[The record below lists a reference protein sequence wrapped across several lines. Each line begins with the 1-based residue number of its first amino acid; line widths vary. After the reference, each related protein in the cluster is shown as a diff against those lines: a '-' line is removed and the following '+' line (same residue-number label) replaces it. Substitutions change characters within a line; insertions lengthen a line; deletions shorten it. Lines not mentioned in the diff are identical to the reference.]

1 MIARLLLAAW
11 ALAVFFAG
19 GAGSVMAQVPTVMDT
34 MPADRAVLNNA
45 SGEFYVRFD
54 RPVDH
59 IRSLMFV
66 KQDGVVIRTLHPR
79 FKTEPDVLF
88 AMALPLQSGAY
99 TFHWSVRSM
108 AGTEVVEGEVPFSI
122 EAQK

>member
-1 MIARLLLAAW
+1 MIARRLLAAW
-11 ALAVFFAG
+11 VAIFFAG
-19 GAGSVMAQVPTVMDT
+19 GAGSAMAQVPKVMDT
-34 MPADRAVLNNA
+34 MPADRAILNNA

-66 KQDGVVIRTLHPR
+66 KQDGVVVRTLHPR

-99 TFHWSVRSM
+99 TFHWSVRSL
-108 AGTEVVEGEVPFSI
+108 AGTEVMEGEVPFSI
-122 EAQK
+122 SAER

>member
-1 MIARLLLAAW
+1 
-11 ALAVFFAG
+11 
-19 GAGSVMAQVPTVMDT
+19 

-66 KQDGVVIRTLHPR
+66 KQDGVVVRALHPR

-88 AMALPLQSGAY
+88 AMALPLPSGAY
-99 TFHWSVRSM
+99 SFHWSVRSL
-108 AGTEVVEGEVPFSI
+108 AGTEVLEGEVPFSVSA
-122 EAQK
+122 ER

>member
-1 MIARLLLAAW
+1 MIARRLFAAW
-11 ALAVFFAG
+11 ALAAFLAG
-19 GAGSVMAQVPTVMDT
+19 GAGSAMAQVPRALDT

-59 IRSLMFV
+59 IRSLLLI
-66 KQDGVVIRTLHPR
+66 KRDGVIVRTLHPR

-88 AMALPLQSGAY
+88 AMALPLPSGAY
-99 TFHWSVRSM
+99 TFCWSVRTL
-108 AGTEVVEGEVPFSI
+108 AGTEVLEGEVPFSI
-122 EAQK
+122 SAER

>member
-1 MIARLLLAAW
+1 MIARRLLAAW
-11 ALAVFFAG
+11 ALATFSAG
-19 GAGSVMAQVPTVMDT
+19 GAGSAMAQVPRVMDT

-88 AMALPLQSGAY
+88 AMALPLPPAAY
-99 TFHWSVRSM
+99 TFHWSVRSL
-108 AGTEVVEGEVPFSI
+108 AGTEVLEGEVPFSI
-122 EAQK
+122 SATQ

>member
-1 MIARLLLAAW
+1 MIARRLLAAW
-11 ALAVFFAG
+11 ALAASLAG
-19 GAGSVMAQVPTVMDT
+19 GGSALAQVPKVLDT
-34 MPADRAVLNNA
+34 MPADRAVLTNA

-66 KQDGVVIRTLHPR
+66 KQDGVVVRTLHPR

-88 AMALPLQSGAY
+88 AMALPLQSGTY
-99 TFHWSVRSM
+99 TFHWSVRTL
-108 AGTEVVEGEVPFSI
+108 AGTEVIEGEVPFSI
-122 EAQK
+122 SAER

>member
-1 MIARLLLAAW
+1 MIARRVFAGACAAF
-11 ALAVFFAG
+11 VAG
-19 GAGSVMAQVPTVMDT
+19 GADFAMAQVPKVMNT

-59 IRSLMFV
+59 IRSRMFV
-66 KQDGVVIRTLHPR
+66 KRDGVVIRTLHPR
-79 FKTEPDVLF
+79 FKTEPNVLF

-99 TFHWSVRSM
+99 TFHWSVRTL
-108 AGTEVVEGEVPFSI
+108 AGTEVIEGEVPFSI
-122 EAQK
+122 EAGQ

>member
-1 MIARLLLAAW
+1 
-11 ALAVFFAG
+11 
-19 GAGSVMAQVPTVMDT
+19 MAQVPRVMDT

-66 KQDGVVIRTLHPR
+66 KQDGAVVRTLHPR

-88 AMALPLQSGAY
+88 AMALPLPSGAY
-99 TFHWSVRSM
+99 TFCWSVRTL
-108 AGTEVVEGEVPFSI
+108 AGTEVLEGEVPFSVSA
-122 EAQK
+122 ER

>member
-1 MIARLLLAAW
+1 
-11 ALAVFFAG
+11 
-19 GAGSVMAQVPTVMDT
+19 MAQVPRVMDT

-66 KQDGVVIRTLHPR
+66 KQDGAVVRTLHPR

-88 AMALPLQSGAY
+88 AMALPLPSGAY
-99 TFHWSVRSM
+99 TFHWSIRSL
-108 AGTEVVEGEVPFSI
+108 AGTEVLEGEVPFSVSA
-122 EAQK
+122 ER

>member
-1 MIARLLLAAW
+1 
-11 ALAVFFAG
+11 
-19 GAGSVMAQVPTVMDT
+19 

-66 KQDGVVIRTLHPR
+66 KQDGVVVRALHPR

-88 AMALPLQSGAY
+88 AMALPLPSGAY
-99 TFHWSVRSM
+99 SFHWSVRSL

-122 EAQK
+122 EAQR

>member
-1 MIARLLLAAW
+1 MIARLFAASILAAS
-11 ALAVFFAG
+11 VAG
-19 GAGSVMAQVPTVMDT
+19 GAGSALAQVPRVLDT
-34 MPADRAVLNNA
+34 MPADRAVLTNA

-66 KQDGVVIRTLHPR
+66 KQDGVVVRTLHPR

-88 AMALPLQSGAY
+88 AMALPLPSGPY
-99 TFHWSVRSM
+99 TFHWSVRSL
-108 AGTEVVEGEVPFSI
+108 AGTEVLEGEVPFSVSTV
-122 EAQK
+122 Q

>member
-1 MIARLLLAAW
+1 MIARRLFAAW
-11 ALAVFFAG
+11 ALATFFAG
-19 GAGSVMAQVPTVMDT
+19 GAGSAMAQAPRVMDT
-34 MPADRAVLNNA
+34 MPADRAVLTNA

-66 KQDGVVIRTLHPR
+66 KQDGVVVRTLHPR

-88 AMALPLQSGAY
+88 AMALPLPSGAY
-99 TFHWSVRSM
+99 SFHWSVRSL
-108 AGTEVVEGEVPFSI
+108 AGTEVLEGEVPFSVS
-122 EAQK
+122 ADR

>member
-1 MIARLLLAAW
+1 MIARRLFAASVLAAS
-11 ALAVFFAG
+11 LAG
-19 GAGSVMAQVPTVMDT
+19 GAGSSVAQVPRVLDT
-34 MPADRAVLNNA
+34 MPADRAILTNA

-66 KQDGVVIRTLHPR
+66 KQDGVVVRTLHPR

-88 AMALPLQSGAY
+88 AMALPLRPGPYS
-99 TFHWSVRSM
+99 FHWSVRSL
-108 AGTEVVEGEVPFSI
+108 AGTEVLEGEVPFSVSA
-122 EAQK
+122 ER

>member
-1 MIARLLLAAW
+1 MIARRLLAAW
-11 ALAVFFAG
+11 ALATFFAG
-19 GAGSVMAQVPTVMDT
+19 GAGSASAQVPKVMDT

-66 KQDGVVIRTLHPR
+66 KQGSVVVRTLHPR

-99 TFHWSVRSM
+99 TFHWSVRSL

-122 EAQK
+122 AAGR

>member
-1 MIARLLLAAW
+1 MIARRLLAAW
-11 ALAVFFAG
+11 ALATFSAG
-19 GAGSVMAQVPTVMDT
+19 GAGSAMAQVPRVMDT

-66 KQDGVVIRTLHPR
+66 KQDGVTVRTLQPR

-88 AMALPLQSGAY
+88 AMALPLPPGAY
-99 TFHWSVRSM
+99 SFHWSVRSL
-108 AGTEVVEGEVPFSI
+108 AGAEVLQGEVPFSVSD
-122 EAQK
+122 AR

>member
-1 MIARLLLAAW
+1 
-11 ALAVFFAG
+11 
-19 GAGSVMAQVPTVMDT
+19 

-66 KQDGVVIRTLHPR
+66 KQDGVVIRALHPR

-88 AMALPLQSGAY
+88 AMALPLPSGAY
-99 TFHWSVRSM
+99 SFHWSVRSL
-108 AGTEVVEGEVPFSI
+108 AGTEVLEGEVPFSVSA
-122 EAQK
+122 ER

>member
-1 MIARLLLAAW
+1 
-11 ALAVFFAG
+11 
-19 GAGSVMAQVPTVMDT
+19 MAQVPRVMDT

-59 IRSLMFV
+59 IRSLLLI
-66 KQDGVVIRTLHPR
+66 KRDDVVVRTLHPR

-99 TFHWSVRSM
+99 TFHWSIRSL
-108 AGTEVVEGEVPFSI
+108 AGTEVLEGEVPFSVSA
-122 EAQK
+122 ER